1 MCSLPL
7 CVLGF
12 VELMS
17 TCEAELKVMPTFEQI
32 RKKMRV
38 IREVFTFRANKK
50 KDKES

>member
-17 TCEAELKVMPTFEQI
+17 TCEAELKVALTFEKI
-32 RKKMRV
+32 RKKMRM
-38 IREVFTFRANKK
+38 ICEVFTFQANKK